1 MRSLVL
7 QALLLCLGFRQSLA
21 AVPWRTFGCDGF
33 VFTGTN
39 GADKSV
45 DEVWDNAVAMTIQ
58 AESQIDL
65 IPKEPKFKVQVNS
78 AEKRAGANAE
88 YMFGTKFEHPRGSPL
103 GTAIASRLGL
113 GPEGSATMAT
123 VKGPWH
129 SHKPGEWVDLLS
141 TVVI

>member
-1 MRSLVL
+1 MRSL
-7 QALLLCLGFRQSLA
+7 LLHAFCLCLGFRQSLA

-33 VFTGTN
+33 SFSGTN
-39 GADKSV
+39 GASKSV

-65 IPKEPKFKVQVNS
+65 IPKELTPRRRVSS

-88 YMFGTKFEHPRGSPL
+88 YMFGTKFEHGS
-103 GTAIASRLGL
+103 IFSRTLGL

-123 VKGPWH
+123 VKSPWH
-129 SHKPGEWVDLLS
+129 APRPWE
-141 TVVI
+141 